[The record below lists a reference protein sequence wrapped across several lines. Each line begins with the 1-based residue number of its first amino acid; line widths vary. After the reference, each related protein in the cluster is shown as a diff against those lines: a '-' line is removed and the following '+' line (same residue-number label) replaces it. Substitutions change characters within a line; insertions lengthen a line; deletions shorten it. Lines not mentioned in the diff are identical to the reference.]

1 MGEKH
6 IDINTDSALEIIQKY
21 TELDLYKRFIP
32 IEKNDADSDDAIYLY
47 KDIRNQILKIN
58 NNVNYVVDVLVEHLY
73 GHKHSRFKTT
83 LWSSFGDVIVE
94 NLKFNIVMDQTYCE
108 VCGDLI
114 EKTSNNKKYCIECAK
129 EMELLKYRKYNKKRY
144 ITTC

>member
-1 MGEKH
+1 M
-6 IDINTDSALEIIQKY
+6 
-21 TELDLYKRFIP
+21 
-32 IEKNDADSDDAIYLY
+32 
-47 KDIRNQILKIN
+47 LKVN
-58 NNVNYVVDVLVEHLY
+58 YNVNYVVDVLVEYLY

-144 ITTC
+144 I